1 LRFFAVIRDE
11 NCSDLKTAASSKV
24 YGCEVVS
31 SPLLV
36 HAQWTRF
43 SASVTDICTVRAV
56 RCEMWNGLQ
65 ESSKWP
71 RDSCGRKY
79 AEIFKTF
86 LKTQCLAEFHI

>member
-1 LRFFAVIRDE
+1 LRYFAVVRDE
-11 NCSDLKTAASSKV
+11 NCFDLKTAGSSNV
-24 YGCEVVS
+24 YRSEVVS

-56 RCEMWNGLQ
+56 SCEMWNGLQ

-71 RDSCGRKY
+71 RDFCGKKY
-79 AEIFKTF
+79 AEIFKNF
-86 LKTQCLAEFHI
+86 LETQCLAGFHI